1 MGFAPILGLLGVIAW
16 GGPIK
21 TTGFVSMGNR
31 LRYCSLQFLSFFLIL
46 FRLALPFCFLSIV
59 FVMNDKSKSLHWPEG
74 SDVLYGKNSFKERIA
89 KAGAVSDWV
98 KSYIPKAT
106 TSKKTDDEIHDD
118 LLDRIAKLSQLQLE
132 GILSD
137 DETKIV
143 KEELKELRGLLNAKA
158 E

>member
-1 MGFAPILGLLGVIAW
+1 MGLFGVIAW
-16 GGPIK
+16 RGGIK
-21 TTGFVSMGNR
+21 TTGFVSNGNR
-31 LRYCSLQFLSFFLIL
+31 QRYCSALFLSFYLIL
-46 FRLALPFCFLSIV
+46 FQLALLVFLLSIV
-59 FVMNDKSKSLHWPEG
+59 FVMNDKSKSLYWPEG

-89 KAGAVSDWV
+89 KTGAVSDWV

-106 TSKKTDDEIHDD
+106 QSKKTDDEIHDD

-143 KEELKELRGLLNAKA
+143 KEELTELRGLLNAKA